1 MVRSTEGR
9 AQTMNRSPASLFVA
23 LVALVTCQASS
34 PASAGWSTGDMSL
47 QDWGLTVRDTSNP
60 SYSGFTN
67 QSTPAN
73 ALFPQTKTVSVNGQ
87 SFTYKYVMED
97 SNDTSNSYTVG
108 PNTGGQNYDSEFMG
122 IGRYGDQVVIGILTG
137 QRPDNGFSNFAP
149 GDIKI
154 TTDKGVFGVEV
165 GGGIGGTS
173 ASNSAVRLGGLGT
186 NYMTASDG
194 STVGALNSDG
204 SYKVNN
210 GISTSTLKQN
220 TSGNN
225 SLAHP
230 LQTAGSIWFNPV
242 WLKDPIANPTTD
254 VQIQYSSGSPVGYA
268 DSYMYTRNQ
277 TDLNSPQW
285 WKADVYQHAIIE
297 VAIPISVFIG
307 AQITQVEWSPSCGN
321 DILVI
326 KNLAMNL
333 STVPEP
339 ASLTMMGIGGLVTCV
354 VGARRRRRELA
365 S

>member
-1 MVRSTEGR
+1 
-9 AQTMNRSPASLFVA
+9 MNRGPASL
-23 LVALVTCQASS
+23 LVALVTLVAIQTSVQ

-47 QDWGLTVRDTSNP
+47 QDWGLTIRDTSNP

-67 QSTPAN
+67 QPTPAN
-73 ALFPQTKTVSVNGQ
+73 PLFTQTKTVTVNGQ
-87 SFTYKYVMED
+87 PFTYRYVMED
-97 SNDTSNSYTVG
+97 SNDTSNSYSVG

-137 QRPDNGFSNFAP
+137 QRPDNGFANFAP

-173 ASNSAVRLGGLGT
+173 ASNSAVGLGDAGT

-194 STVGALNSDG
+194 RTIGALNSDG
-204 SYKVNN
+204 TKQANN
-210 GISTSTLKQN
+210 GISTSALKQA
-220 TSGNN
+220 TSADN

-230 LQTAGSIWFNPV
+230 LQTAGSIWFNPN

-254 VQIQYSSGSPVGYA
+254 VQIQFGSGALAGQA

-297 VAIPISVFIG
+297 IAIPISVFMG

-326 KNLAMNL
+326 KNIAMSL

-339 ASLTMMGIGGLVTCV
+339 ASLAMMGIGGLATCV
-354 VGARRRRRELA
+354 FGARRRRRELA
-365 S
+365 N